1 MTIFEL
7 SVPTL
12 APAFRCERPFV
23 YSCTPGEWETA
34 DYWTDAFGAPHES
47 SSEAMHVSSFFRD
60 GVNRYGKV
68 SLYLSL
74 LATER
79 SFWWG
84 FESEY
89 VSYEGTL
96 LTHEGAYVVAA
107 VADAE
112 RLYIHIEHDQLII
125 GPVWQYGKTAGFCKE
140 RGLYIDDIW
149 YSPVLES
156 IPSLAQDQDLEA
168 YDALSF
174 ISGAVVL
181 KNGNGDLDWM
191 IDQPPFGFEC
201 SIARLPAVKY
211 QRDYTR
217 SSLVYLAALYV
228 EDFRAS
234 LTKTTLNLQD
244 RRKAQNIKVPTE
256 LFSAADYPNIDD
268 SLIDKPIPLLYGT
281 VRALEPVLLNGKA
294 ESGIVQYRIAQEV
307 TSFGTVQVK
316 IDDVWT
322 TKTPASTDAATGTF
336 TLSAADGRDG
346 SRALDCR
353 VLAPIGMD
361 ANPADII
368 EDLNS
373 RYLGTQYLV
382 DEYDTTEW
390 ATAVSALE
398 DVGIYIDSQVELYE
412 IIRKLQGGSTV
423 GFRYEFKS
431 TGARTARIDDWD
443 RALSFRISREDIA
456 NIADVEIETDSDLL
470 AASVKVLYGHDYAED
485 EDLEKVDV
493 SQKETVQLAYRQEPQ
508 LEFETLLQTEVLA
521 AECAELKA
529 ERYSIARMIAT
540 LDVHGSEY
548 LPLRIYDVG
557 VVELVPEGYDADSGQ
572 VSGSRR
578 WVGVWKAIVLG
589 VDPDISAEKNTV
601 KLALIANVT
610 DVVPLIVSETSYLTD
625 ESGVPL
631 ILE

>member
-107 VADAE
+107 VADAG
-112 RLYIHIEHDQLII
+112 RLYIHIEHDQFIL

-244 RRKAQNIKVPTE
+244 RRKAQNIKIPTE

-294 ESGIVQYRIAQEV
+294 ESGIVQYRIAQQV

-336 TLSAADGRDG
+336 SLSAADGRDG

-390 ATAVSALE
+390 AAAVSALE

-456 NIADVEIETDSDLL
+456 NIADV
-470 AASVKVLYGHDYAED
+470 
-485 EDLEKVDV
+485 
-493 SQKETVQLAYRQEPQ
+493 
-508 LEFETLLQTEVLA
+508 
-521 AECAELKA
+521 
-529 ERYSIARMIAT
+529 
-540 LDVHGSEY
+540 
-548 LPLRIYDVG
+548 
-557 VVELVPEGYDADSGQ
+557 
-572 VSGSRR
+572 
-578 WVGVWKAIVLG
+578 
-589 VDPDISAEKNTV
+589 
-601 KLALIANVT
+601 
-610 DVVPLIVSETSYLTD
+610 
-625 ESGVPL
+625 
-631 ILE
+631 